1 MKERTENHD
10 CKIYERDVNRRAG
23 AGNAAGAGVQTAK
36 KRNHPE
42 PAGRRDSGDW
52 KLPVC
57 QCVESRKRTGHGMD
71 GHLYTAADEEMPPAF
86 YQILLR
92 LLAEELPGSA
102 LTVRV
107 GKLREEGE
115 KGIMFFKNGE
125 HRRRFRALMRCGLY
139 PGLVTEPGFA
149 AALFLLSSEEKLW
162 EKAGPFVQE
171 RSIDYNRFRLRGA
184 DLDSYATFCVAK
196 ELCTGKPY
204 VSLSELGDPELFHD
218 GLLRLIIHAVLISRH
233 GIGTVLNEE
242 EVEC

>member
-1 MKERTENHD
+1 MTVRFMKGTSIAELEREMQQVPGFGPRKSGVIRSRQAGETAGIGS
-10 CKIYERDVNRRAG
+10 CRYVNVWRAEKE
-23 AGNAAGAGVQTAK
+23 Q
-36 KRNHPE
+36 
-42 PAGRRDSGDW
+42 
-52 KLPVC
+52 
-57 QCVESRKRTGHGMD
+57 GMD
-71 GHLYTAADEEMPPAF
+71 GQLYAAANGEMLPAF

-107 GKLREEGE
+107 GKLQEEGE
-115 KGIMFFKNGE
+115 TRVMFFKSE
-125 HRRRFRALMRCGLY
+125 KHRRRFRALMRCGLY

-149 AALFLLSSEEKLW
+149 VAVFLLSSEEKLW

-171 RSIDYNRFRLRGA
+171 RTIDYSRFRLHGA

-218 GLLRLIIHAVLISRH
+218 GLLRLIIHAILISRH

>member
-1 MKERTENHD
+1 MTVRFMKGTSIAELEREMQQVPGFRQRKSGIIRSRQAGETARGES
-10 CKIYERDVNRRAG
+10 CRYVNVWRAEKE
-23 AGNAAGAGVQTAK
+23 Q
-36 KRNHPE
+36 
-42 PAGRRDSGDW
+42 
-52 KLPVC
+52 
-57 QCVESRKRTGHGMD
+57 GMD
-71 GHLYTAADEEMPPAF
+71 GQLYAAANGEMLPAF

-107 GKLREEGE
+107 GKLQEEGE
-115 KGIMFFKNGE
+115 TRVMFFKSE
-125 HRRRFRALMRCGLY
+125 KHRRRVRALMRCGLY

-149 AALFLLSSEEKLW
+149 VAVFLLSSEEMLW

-171 RSIDYNRFRLRGA
+171 HTIDYSRFRLRGA

>member
-1 MKERTENHD
+1 MTVRFMKGTSIAELEREMQQVPGFGPRKSGVIRSRQAGETARGES
-10 CKIYERDVNRRAG
+10 CRYVNVWRAEKE
-23 AGNAAGAGVQTAK
+23 Q
-36 KRNHPE
+36 
-42 PAGRRDSGDW
+42 
-52 KLPVC
+52 
-57 QCVESRKRTGHGMD
+57 GMD
-71 GHLYTAADEEMPPAF
+71 GQLYAAANGEMLPAF

-107 GKLREEGE
+107 GKLQEEGE
-115 KGIMFFKNGE
+115 TRVMFFKSE
-125 HRRRFRALMRCGLY
+125 KHRRRFRALMRCGLY

-149 AALFLLSSEEKLW
+149 VAVFLLSSEEKLW

-171 RSIDYNRFRLRGA
+171 RTIDYSRFRLHGA

-218 GLLRLIIHAVLISRH
+218 GLLHLIIHAVLISRH
-233 GIGTVLNEE
+233 GIGAVLNEE

>member
-1 MKERTENHD
+1 M
-10 CKIYERDVNRRAG
+10 Y
-23 AGNAAGAGVQTAK
+23 AAANG
-36 KRNHPE
+36 
-42 PAGRRDSGDW
+42 
-52 KLPVC
+52 
-57 QCVESRKRTGHGMD
+57 
-71 GHLYTAADEEMPPAF
+71 EMPPAF

-107 GKLREEGE
+107 GKLQEEGE
-115 KGIMFFKNGE
+115 KGIMFFKSE
-125 HRRRFRALMRCGLY
+125 KHRRRFRALMRCGLY
-139 PGLVTEPGFA
+139 PGLVTESGFA
-149 AALFLLSSEEKLW
+149 AAVFLLSSEEKLW

-171 RSIDYNRFRLRGA
+171 RTIDYSRFRLHGA

-233 GIGTVLNEE
+233 GIGTVLKE

>member
-1 MKERTENHD
+1 MTVRFMKGTSIAELEREMQQVPGFGPRKSGVIRSRQAGETAGIGS
-10 CKIYERDVNRRAG
+10 CRYVNVWRAEKE
-23 AGNAAGAGVQTAK
+23 Q
-36 KRNHPE
+36 
-42 PAGRRDSGDW
+42 
-52 KLPVC
+52 
-57 QCVESRKRTGHGMD
+57 GMD
-71 GHLYTAADEEMPPAF
+71 GQLYAAANGEMLPAF

-107 GKLREEGE
+107 GKLQEEGE
-115 KGIMFFKNGE
+115 TRVMFFKSE
-125 HRRRFRALMRCGLY
+125 KHRRRFRALMRCGLY

-149 AALFLLSSEEKLW
+149 VAVFLLSSEEKLW

-171 RSIDYNRFRLRGA
+171 RTIDYSRFRLHGA

-233 GIGTVLNEE
+233 GIGAVLNEE

>member
-1 MKERTENHD
+1 MTVRFMKGTSIAELEREMQQVPGFRQRKSGIIRSRQAGETARGES
-10 CKIYERDVNRRAG
+10 CRYVNVWRAEKE
-23 AGNAAGAGVQTAK
+23 Q
-36 KRNHPE
+36 
-42 PAGRRDSGDW
+42 
-52 KLPVC
+52 
-57 QCVESRKRTGHGMD
+57 GMD
-71 GHLYTAADEEMPPAF
+71 GQLYAAANGEMLPAF

-92 LLAEELPGSA
+92 MLAEELPGSA
-102 LTVRV
+102 LTARV

-115 KGIMFFKNGE
+115 KGIMFFKSEE

-139 PGLVTEPGFA
+139 PGLVMEPGFA
-149 AALFLLSSEEKLW
+149 AAVFLLSSEEMLW

-171 RSIDYNRFRLRGA
+171 HTIDYSRFRLRGA

>member
-1 MKERTENHD
+1 MTVRFMKGTSIAELER
-10 CKIYERDVNRRAG
+10 ERQQGPGFGPRKSGVIRSRQAGETARGESCRYVNVWRAEKE
-23 AGNAAGAGVQTAK
+23 Q
-36 KRNHPE
+36 
-42 PAGRRDSGDW
+42 
-52 KLPVC
+52 
-57 QCVESRKRTGHGMD
+57 GMD
-71 GHLYTAADEEMPPAF
+71 GQLYAAANGEMLPAF

-107 GKLREEGE
+107 GKLQEEGE
-115 KGIMFFKNGE
+115 TRVMFFKSE
-125 HRRRFRALMRCGLY
+125 KHRRRFRALMRCGLY

-149 AALFLLSSEEKLW
+149 VAVFLLSSEEKLW

-171 RSIDYNRFRLRGA
+171 RTIDYSRFRLHGA

-233 GIGTVLNEE
+233 GIGAVLNEE

>member
-1 MKERTENHD
+1 MTVRFMKGTSIAELEREMQQVPGFRPRKSGIIRSRQAGETARGES
-10 CKIYERDVNRRAG
+10 CRYVNVWRAEKE
-23 AGNAAGAGVQTAK
+23 Q
-36 KRNHPE
+36 
-42 PAGRRDSGDW
+42 
-52 KLPVC
+52 
-57 QCVESRKRTGHGMD
+57 GMD
-71 GHLYTAADEEMPPAF
+71 GQLYAAANGEMLPAF

-115 KGIMFFKNGE
+115 KGIMFFKSE
-125 HRRRFRALMRCGLY
+125 KHRRRFRALMRCGLY

-149 AALFLLSSEEKLW
+149 VAVFLLSSEEKLW

-171 RSIDYNRFRLRGA
+171 RTIDYSRFRLRGA

-218 GLLRLIIHAVLISRH
+218 GLLRLIIHAILISRH

>member
-1 MKERTENHD
+1 MTVRFMKGTSIAELEREMQQVPGFGPRRSGVIRSRQAGETARGES
-10 CKIYERDVNRRAG
+10 CRYVNVWRAEKE
-23 AGNAAGAGVQTAK
+23 Q
-36 KRNHPE
+36 
-42 PAGRRDSGDW
+42 
-52 KLPVC
+52 
-57 QCVESRKRTGHGMD
+57 GMD
-71 GHLYTAADEEMPPAF
+71 GQLYAAANGEMLPAF

-107 GKLREEGE
+107 GKLQEEGE
-115 KGIMFFKNGE
+115 KGIMFFKSEE

-149 AALFLLSSEEKLW
+149 VAVFLLSSEEKLW

-171 RSIDYNRFRLRGA
+171 RTIDYSRFRLHGA

-233 GIGTVLNEE
+233 GIGAVLNEE

>member
-1 MKERTENHD
+1 MTVRFMKGTSIAELEREMQQVPGFGPRKSGVIRSRQAGETARGES
-10 CKIYERDVNRRAG
+10 CRYVNVWRAEKE
-23 AGNAAGAGVQTAK
+23 Q
-36 KRNHPE
+36 
-42 PAGRRDSGDW
+42 
-52 KLPVC
+52 
-57 QCVESRKRTGHGMD
+57 GMD
-71 GHLYTAADEEMPPAF
+71 GQLYAAANGEMLPAF

-107 GKLREEGE
+107 GKLQEEGE
-115 KGIMFFKNGE
+115 TRVMFFKSE
-125 HRRRFRALMRCGLY
+125 KHRRRFRALMRCGLY
-139 PGLVTEPGFA
+139 PGLVTESGFA
-149 AALFLLSSEEKLW
+149 AAVFLLSSEEKLW

-171 RSIDYNRFRLRGA
+171 RTIDYSRFRLHGA

-218 GLLRLIIHAVLISRH
+218 GLLRLIIHAILISRH
-233 GIGTVLNEE
+233 GIGTALNEE

>member
-1 MKERTENHD
+1 
-10 CKIYERDVNRRAG
+10 
-23 AGNAAGAGVQTAK
+23 
-36 KRNHPE
+36 
-42 PAGRRDSGDW
+42 
-52 KLPVC
+52 
-57 QCVESRKRTGHGMD
+57 
-71 GHLYTAADEEMPPAF
+71 
-86 YQILLR
+86 
-92 LLAEELPGSA
+92 
-102 LTVRV
+102 
-107 GKLREEGE
+107 
-115 KGIMFFKNGE
+115 MFFKSEE

-149 AALFLLSSEEKLW
+149 AAVFLLSSEERLW

-171 RSIDYNRFRLRGA
+171 RTIDYSRFRLRGA

-218 GLLRLIIHAVLISRH
+218 GLLRLIIHAILISRH

>member
-1 MKERTENHD
+1 MTVRFMKGTSIAELEREMQQVPGFGPRKSGVIRSRQAGETARGES
-10 CKIYERDVNRRAG
+10 CRYVNVWRAEKE
-23 AGNAAGAGVQTAK
+23 Q
-36 KRNHPE
+36 
-42 PAGRRDSGDW
+42 
-52 KLPVC
+52 
-57 QCVESRKRTGHGMD
+57 GMD
-71 GHLYTAADEEMPPAF
+71 GQLYAAANGEMLPAF

-107 GKLREEGE
+107 GKLQEEGE
-115 KGIMFFKNGE
+115 TRVMFFKSE
-125 HRRRFRALMRCGLY
+125 KHRRRFRALMRCGLY

-149 AALFLLSSEEKLW
+149 VAVFLLSSEEKLW

-171 RSIDYNRFRLRGA
+171 RTIDYSRFRLHGA

-233 GIGTVLNEE
+233 GIGAVLNEE

>member
-1 MKERTENHD
+1 MTVRFMKGTSIAELEREMQQVPGFGPRKSGVIRSRQAGETARGES
-10 CKIYERDVNRRAG
+10 CRYVNVWRAEKE
-23 AGNAAGAGVQTAK
+23 Q
-36 KRNHPE
+36 
-42 PAGRRDSGDW
+42 
-52 KLPVC
+52 
-57 QCVESRKRTGHGMD
+57 GMD
-71 GHLYTAADEEMPPAF
+71 GQLYAAANGEMLPAF

-107 GKLREEGE
+107 GKLQEEGE
-115 KGIMFFKNGE
+115 TRVMFFKSE
-125 HRRRFRALMRCGLY
+125 KHRRRFRALMRCGLY

-149 AALFLLSSEEKLW
+149 AAVFLLSSEEKLW

-171 RSIDYNRFRLRGA
+171 RTIDYSRFRLHGA

-233 GIGTVLNEE
+233 GIGTVLKE

>member
-1 MKERTENHD
+1 MQQVPGFGPRKSGVIRSRQAGETARGESCRYVNVWRAEKE
-10 CKIYERDVNRRAG
+10 
-23 AGNAAGAGVQTAK
+23 Q
-36 KRNHPE
+36 
-42 PAGRRDSGDW
+42 
-52 KLPVC
+52 
-57 QCVESRKRTGHGMD
+57 GMD
-71 GHLYTAADEEMPPAF
+71 GQLYAAANGEMLPAF

-107 GKLREEGE
+107 GKLQEEGE
-115 KGIMFFKNGE
+115 TRVMFFKSE
-125 HRRRFRALMRCGLY
+125 KHRRRFRALMRCGLY

-149 AALFLLSSEEKLW
+149 VAVFLLSSEEKLW

-171 RSIDYNRFRLRGA
+171 RTIDYSRFRLHGA

-233 GIGTVLNEE
+233 GIGAVLNEE

>member
-1 MKERTENHD
+1 MTVRFMKGTSIAELEREMQQVPGFGPRKSGVIRSRQAGDTAKVGSCRYVNVWRTQKER
-10 CKIYERDVNRRAG
+10 
-23 AGNAAGAGVQTAK
+23 
-36 KRNHPE
+36 
-42 PAGRRDSGDW
+42 
-52 KLPVC
+52 
-57 QCVESRKRTGHGMD
+57 GMN
-71 GHLYTAADEEMPPAF
+71 GHLDTAVDEEIPPAC

-92 LLAEELPGSA
+92 LLTEELPGSA

-115 KGIMFFKNGE
+115 KGIMFFKSEE

-149 AALFLLSSEEKLW
+149 AAVFLLSSEERLW

-171 RSIDYNRFRLRGA
+171 RTIDYSRFRLRGA

-218 GLLRLIIHAVLISRH
+218 GLLRLIIHAILISRH
-233 GIGTVLNEE
+233 GIGTALNEE

>member
-1 MKERTENHD
+1 MTVRFMKGTSIAELEREMQQVPGFRPRKSGIIRSRQTGETAGIGS
-10 CKIYERDVNRRAG
+10 CRYVNVWRAEKEQ
-23 AGNAAGAGVQTAK
+23 GV
-36 KRNHPE
+36 N
-42 PAGRRDSGDW
+42 
-52 KLPVC
+52 
-57 QCVESRKRTGHGMD
+57 
-71 GHLYTAADEEMPPAF
+71 GHLYTAADEEMPSAF

-107 GKLREEGE
+107 GKLQEEGE
-115 KGIMFFKNGE
+115 KGIMFFKSEE

-149 AALFLLSSEEKLW
+149 AAVFLLSSEERLW

-171 RSIDYNRFRLRGA
+171 RTIDYSRFRLRGA

-218 GLLRLIIHAVLISRH
+218 GLLRLIIHAILISRH

>member
-1 MKERTENHD
+1 MTVRFMKGTSIAELEREMQQVPGFRPRKSGIIRSRQAGETAGIGS
-10 CKIYERDVNRRAG
+10 CRYVNVWRAEKE
-23 AGNAAGAGVQTAK
+23 Q
-36 KRNHPE
+36 
-42 PAGRRDSGDW
+42 GR
-52 KLPVC
+52 
-57 QCVESRKRTGHGMD
+57 D
-71 GHLYTAADEEMPPAF
+71 GHLYTAVDKEMPSAF

-102 LTVRV
+102 LTVLRV
-107 GKLREEGE
+107 EGE
-115 KGIMFFKNGE
+115 KGIMFFKSEE

-149 AALFLLSSEEKLW
+149 AAVFLLSSEEKLW

-171 RSIDYNRFRLRGA
+171 RTIDYRRFRLRGA

-233 GIGTVLNEE
+233 GIGTVLKEE
-242 EVEC
+242 EAEC

>member
-1 MKERTENHD
+1 MTVRFMKGTSVAALEREMQQVPGFRPR
-10 CKIYERDVNRRAG
+10 KSGIIRSRQAG
-23 AGNAAGAGVQTAK
+23 ETAGVGICRYVNVWRAEKEQ
-36 KRNHPE
+36 
-42 PAGRRDSGDW
+42 
-52 KLPVC
+52 
-57 QCVESRKRTGHGMD
+57 GMD
-71 GHLYTAADEEMPPAF
+71 GHLYAAMDEEMPPAF

-107 GKLREEGE
+107 GKLQAEGE
-115 KGIMFFKNGE
+115 TRVMFFKNEE

-149 AALFLLSSEEKLW
+149 AAVFLLSSEERLW

-171 RSIDYNRFRLRGA
+171 RTIDYSRFRLHGA

-233 GIGTVLNEE
+233 GVGTVLNEE
-242 EVEC
+242 GKGC

>member
-1 MKERTENHD
+1 MTVRFMKGTSIAELEREMQQVPGFGPRKSGVIRSRQAGETARGES
-10 CKIYERDVNRRAG
+10 CRYVNVWRAEKE
-23 AGNAAGAGVQTAK
+23 Q
-36 KRNHPE
+36 
-42 PAGRRDSGDW
+42 
-52 KLPVC
+52 
-57 QCVESRKRTGHGMD
+57 GMD
-71 GHLYTAADEEMPPAF
+71 GQLYAAANGEMLPAF

-107 GKLREEGE
+107 GKLQEEGE
-115 KGIMFFKNGE
+115 TRVMFFKSE
-125 HRRRFRALMRCGLY
+125 KHRRRFRALMRCGLY

-149 AALFLLSSEEKLW
+149 VAVFLLSSEEKLW

-171 RSIDYNRFRLRGA
+171 RTIDYSRFRLHGA

-218 GLLRLIIHAVLISRH
+218 GLLRLIIHAILISRH

>member
-1 MKERTENHD
+1 MTVRFMKGTSIAELEREMQQVPGFRQRKSGIIRSRQAGETARGES
-10 CKIYERDVNRRAG
+10 CRYVNVWRAEKE
-23 AGNAAGAGVQTAK
+23 Q
-36 KRNHPE
+36 
-42 PAGRRDSGDW
+42 GR
-52 KLPVC
+52 
-57 QCVESRKRTGHGMD
+57 D
-71 GHLYTAADEEMPPAF
+71 GHLYTAADKEMPSAF

-92 LLAEELPGSA
+92 MLAEELPGSA
-102 LTVRV
+102 LTARV

-115 KGIMFFKNGE
+115 KGIMFFKSEE

-139 PGLVTEPGFA
+139 PGLVMEPGFA
-149 AALFLLSSEEKLW
+149 AAVFLLSSEEMLW

-171 RSIDYNRFRLRGA
+171 QMIDYNRFRLHGA

>member
-1 MKERTENHD
+1 MTVRFMKGTSVAALEREMQQVPGFRPR
-10 CKIYERDVNRRAG
+10 KSGVIRSRQAG
-23 AGNAAGAGVQTAK
+23 ETAGVGSCRYVNIWRAEK
-36 KRNHPE
+36 E
-42 PAGRRDSGDW
+42 PG
-52 KLPVC
+52 V
-57 QCVESRKRTGHGMD
+57 D
-71 GHLYTAADEEMPPAF
+71 GHLYAAMNEEMPPAF

-107 GKLREEGE
+107 GKLQEEGE
-115 KGIMFFKNGE
+115 TRVMFFKSEE

-149 AALFLLSSEEKLW
+149 AAVFLLSSEERLW

-171 RSIDYNRFRLRGA
+171 RTIDYRRFRLHGA

-233 GIGTVLNEE
+233 GVGTVLNEE
-242 EVEC
+242 GKGC

>member
-1 MKERTENHD
+1 MTVRFMKGTSIAELEREMQQ
-10 CKIYERDVNRRAG
+10 VPGFGPRRSGVIRSRQAG
-23 AGNAAGAGVQTAK
+23 ETAGVRSCRYVNVWRAEKEQGVD
-36 KRNHPE
+36 
-42 PAGRRDSGDW
+42 GR
-52 KLPVC
+52 
-57 QCVESRKRTGHGMD
+57 
-71 GHLYTAADEEMPPAF
+71 LYTAVDEEMPPAF

-107 GKLREEGE
+107 GKLQEEGE
-115 KGIMFFKNGE
+115 KGIMFFKSEE

-149 AALFLLSSEEKLW
+149 AAVFLLSSEEKLW

-171 RSIDYNRFRLRGA
+171 HTIDYSRFRLRGA

-233 GIGTVLNEE
+233 GVGTVLNEE

>member
-1 MKERTENHD
+1 MTVRFMKGTSIAELEREMQQVPGFGPRKSGVIRSRQAGETARGES
-10 CKIYERDVNRRAG
+10 CRYVNVWRAEKE
-23 AGNAAGAGVQTAK
+23 Q
-36 KRNHPE
+36 
-42 PAGRRDSGDW
+42 
-52 KLPVC
+52 
-57 QCVESRKRTGHGMD
+57 GMD
-71 GHLYTAADEEMPPAF
+71 GQLYAAANGEMLPAF

-107 GKLREEGE
+107 GKLQEEGE
-115 KGIMFFKNGE
+115 TRVMFFKSE
-125 HRRRFRALMRCGLY
+125 KHRRRFRALMRCGLY

-149 AALFLLSSEEKLW
+149 AAVFLLSSEEKLW

-171 RSIDYNRFRLRGA
+171 RTIDYSRFRLHGA

-233 GIGTVLNEE
+233 GIGTVLKSS
-242 EVEC
+242 

>member
-1 MKERTENHD
+1 MTVRFMKGTSIAELEREMQQVPGFGPRKSGVIRSRQAGETARGES
-10 CKIYERDVNRRAG
+10 CRYVNVWRAEKE
-23 AGNAAGAGVQTAK
+23 Q
-36 KRNHPE
+36 
-42 PAGRRDSGDW
+42 
-52 KLPVC
+52 
-57 QCVESRKRTGHGMD
+57 GMD
-71 GHLYTAADEEMPPAF
+71 GQLYAAAKGEMLPAF

-107 GKLREEGE
+107 GKLQEEGE
-115 KGIMFFKNGE
+115 TRVMFFKSE
-125 HRRRFRALMRCGLY
+125 KHRRRFQALMRCGLY
-139 PGLVTEPGFA
+139 PGLVTESGFA
-149 AALFLLSSEEKLW
+149 AAVFLLSSEEKLW

-171 RSIDYNRFRLRGA
+171 RTIDYSRFRLHGA

-233 GIGTVLNEE
+233 GVETVLNEE
-242 EVEC
+242 EAEC